1 MNKIFTTTIF
11 TLLILSLLGYFV
23 FQRFGASD
31 NSLDLRPDLKSEE
44 RSGLAENYIGLRVQ
58 PLILNDQTIEF
69 PHTDNN
75 DNESIIIK
83 SDKDRYTSFAGSDV
97 YFSVTNTSDLEEDGI
112 LLFHFDQSFK
122 RSNDDPSGITKPRVH
137 SLEQRADNNW
147 SKHNLIY
154 NNISIN
160 ATKLAQALDKKKDIP
175 ETFDVSA
182 GTQFKLAANQTAYFK
197 AKISYPPGSEG
208 EFWIETL
215 GENGGYG
222 LLDPWYASTYTHRK
236 KITIDNAMV
245 SGGAD
250 LSNFPVLISF
260 NNDLSLKG
268 TAFGGKVASGSGEFV
283 FTSSDGTT
291 KLDHEVEYYSAL
303 NGQIVAWVEVP
314 TLDADADT
322 VLYLYFGG
330 PTTGATN
337 QNVTGVWDDDY
348 LGVWHLGESVTDE
361 SSATDV
367 HKDSNNTNH
376 ANQSGNT
383 NATGK
388 IGIGQRFSGT
398 DDEITSDDIGAI
410 DTATELTACSWVM
423 TNNDSADHAIS
434 EKADSSSVQGYLLF
448 RDDSA
453 ASGRTDTFVAVV
465 FDSADTDSVRVD
477 SATNAA
483 LANRWYHVCMTY
495 VASSATGLRLYIN
508 GAEDANSP
516 ISTSSIAAIDGGV
529 NLVRFG
535 ARTSDAQF
543 LDGYLDEER
552 ISDIARSA
560 AWIATEYNNQNVSST
575 YVTAEGAEKE
585 IRTAPNVLFKGGGGG
600 LPWYSDSFSYR
611 KPIVI
616 DKNRVFGSSDLTNFP
631 VLISKTDL
639 DLRTVANGGHVASGS
654 GEFVFTSDNGTTT
667 LDYEIESYSATT
679 GEIIAWVEVPTLKV
693 ASDTTLFMYYGGP
706 TSGATN
712 QNPTGTFATAN
723 GYQGVWHL
731 PNGTTLTALD
741 STSNGNNGT
750 ITAAVATSGKADG
763 AGSFNG
769 TSAYV
774 DLTGPNSLTTGTL
787 SFWMKDNANASGV
800 GIIDATTFVIQY
812 DDSNSGK
819 LNFALPG
826 VSNDQSVLTITNQ
839 DWHYVAVLFVS
850 GDVDFYIDGVADSAN
865 LTPSFSAGSTIAIGR
880 RETGSSLYFKGSLDD
895 IRISSTV
902 RTAAWIKTEYNNQS
916 APSNFATFGNEK
928 AKSSGSAGIK
938 IKG

>member
-303 NGQIVAWVEVP
+303 NGQIIAWVEVP

-322 VLYLYFGG
+322 ILYLYFGG
-330 PTTGATN
+330 PTSGATN
-337 QNVTGVWDDDY
+337 QNVTGVWDADY
-348 LGVWHLGESVTDE
+348 LGVWHLKETATDE
-361 SSATDV
+361 GAASSLYKDSTTNAVHGTQAGPVSISGKVDGAQDFDGTNDNINIGSTIGPVLPITVSAWVNNQNTGTLKDIIGLDDFVTNYYGVQVQKGTDEILSVNYGDGGLNAPENRRTKTATTALTAGRYYYLTFVIRGATDMTV
-367 HKDSNNTNH
+367 YINAVDDGGTYSGTGDAIAYST
-376 ANQSGNT
+376 AN
-383 NATGK
+383 GK
-388 IGIGQRFSGT
+388 IGDRGGGT
-398 DDEITSDDIGAI
+398 FAWDGIIDE
-410 DTATELTACSWVM
+410 V
-423 TNNDSADHAIS
+423 
-434 EKADSSSVQGYLLF
+434 
-448 RDDSA
+448 
-453 ASGRTDTFVAVV
+453 
-465 FDSADTDSVRVD
+465 
-477 SATNAA
+477 
-483 LANRWYHVCMTY
+483 
-495 VASSATGLRLYIN
+495 
-508 GAEDANSP
+508 
-516 ISTSSIAAIDGGV
+516 
-529 NLVRFG
+529 
-535 ARTSDAQF
+535 
-543 LDGYLDEER
+543 R

-560 AWIATEYNNQNVSST
+560 GWIATEYNNQNVPST

-585 IRTAPNVLFKGGGGG
+585 IRTAP
-600 LPWYSDSFSYR
+600 
-611 KPIVI
+611 
-616 DKNRVFGSSDLTNFP
+616 
-631 VLISKTDL
+631 
-639 DLRTVANGGHVASGS
+639 TV
-654 GEFVFTSDNGTTT
+654 
-667 LDYEIESYSATT
+667 
-679 GEIIAWVEVPTLKV
+679 K
-693 ASDTTLFMYYGGP
+693 
-706 TSGATN
+706 
-712 QNPTGTFATAN
+712 
-723 GYQGVWHL
+723 
-731 PNGTTLTALD
+731 
-741 STSNGNNGT
+741 
-750 ITAAVATSGKADG
+750 
-763 AGSFNG
+763 
-769 TSAYV
+769 
-774 DLTGPNSLTTGTL
+774 
-787 SFWMKDNANASGV
+787 
-800 GIIDATTFVIQY
+800 
-812 DDSNSGK
+812 
-819 LNFALPG
+819 
-826 VSNDQSVLTITNQ
+826 
-839 DWHYVAVLFVS
+839 
-850 GDVDFYIDGVADSAN
+850 
-865 LTPSFSAGSTIAIGR
+865 
-880 RETGSSLYFKGSLDD
+880 
-895 IRISSTV
+895 IR
-902 RTAAWIKTEYNNQS
+902 
-916 APSNFATFGNEK
+916 
-928 AKSSGSAGIK
+928 
-938 IKG
+938 